1 MNTHQILKNTAS
13 EANFQ
18 WLQDMYAVIDQ
29 KDVKAWRTFLAE
41 DAIMK
46 YANNPLVEGADQIIE
61 SISYFFNSIQG
72 LNHSFVQVLEY
83 EPNTF
88 FIEWSVTYIRLD
100 EKVVVLPAT
109 TLIKKNNQNLMT
121 ELKVFIDVAPIY
133 Q

>member
-1 MNTHQILKNTAS
+1 MNTHQISKNTAS

-18 WLQDMYAVIDQ
+18 WLQDMYTVIDQ
-29 KDVKAWRTFLAE
+29 KDAKVWRTFLAE
-41 DAIMK
+41 DATMN

-61 SISYFFNSIQG
+61 NISHFFNSIQA
-72 LNHSFVQVLEY
+72 LNHSFLQIVEY

-88 FIEWSVTYIRLD
+88 FIEWNVSYTRLD
-100 EKVVVLPAT
+100 EKIVVLPAT